1 MLLALRVKERLSR
14 GPNVSAL
21 GQFQLAAQIHQRL
34 VLLLP
39 VTVYRRPIH
48 SLPTAALSFVRQAAS
63 VQQSVLS
70 DSRHCPDDVSE
81 VLGSGFLA
89 LFRQITAQINT
100 LVLADPEQAMP
111 SEPPPC
117 LSSLVG
123 ELPQTNSCCEAHSKN
138 NSRGDS
144 VPQTHITGS

>member
-39 VTVYRRPIH
+39 VTVYRWP
-48 SLPTAALSFVRQAAS
+48 LPTAALSFVRQAAS

-70 DSRHCPDDVSE
+70 DSRHCSDDVSG

-111 SEPPPC
+111 SEPPPPPVI
-117 LSSLVG
+117 VG
-123 ELPQTNSCCEAHSKN
+123 GRAASN
-138 NSRGDS
+138 
-144 VPQTHITGS
+144 